1 MAVDRVGSFATT
13 QLMLSQMQRAQVAL
27 DTSSRQVASGKR
39 ADTYAGYG
47 ESTAIMEAARS
58 ASANADAHYQAAQQA
73 TTRLDLQDAQL
84 TQLSDLAAQ
93 LRQMLTTAA
102 ANGDGTA
109 LMDQLEGLFDQATEI
124 LNSRDSSGY
133 IYGGDNNQT
142 PPVTVNSLSDLAA
155 LPSVSDAFANGSV
168 KVSVRVGD
176 NRTVEVG
183 LLASDVGADLM
194 ALFQQIAQFDAGAN
208 GPFQTG
214 VTTPAQ
220 QNFLESTIATASDA
234 GAGVTAQAATNG
246 IRYNSVRLW
255 MDQLKSSSIIHK
267 DFVSSIEDVDIAEA
281 LARLNQNQLQLQAS
295 FQMAAKLNQMSLLDY
310 LP

>member
-1 MAVDRVGSFATT
+1 MSVDRVGSFATT

-58 ASANADAHYQAAQQA
+58 ASAHADAHFQAAQQA
-73 TTRLDLQDAQL
+73 STRLDLQDAQL
-84 TQLSDLAAQ
+84 TQLSTLSAQ
-93 LRQMLTTAA
+93 IRQMLTTAA

-124 LNSRDSSGY
+124 FNSRDSSGY

-142 PPVTVNSLSDLAA
+142 PPVTVSSLSDLAA

-168 KVSVRVGD
+168 KLSVRVGD

-183 LLASDVGADLM
+183 LLASEIGTDLM
-194 ALFQQIAQFDAGAN
+194 SLFQQIAQFDAGVN
-208 GPFQTG
+208 GPFPAG
-214 VTTPAQ
+214 VTTPTQ
-220 QNFLESTIATASDA
+220 QNFLESTIATASSV
-234 GAGVTAQAATNG
+234 GAGVNAQAATNG
-246 IRYNSVRLW
+246 IRYNSVQLW

-295 FQMAAKLNQMSLLDY
+295 FQIGAKLNQMSLLDY

>member
-1 MAVDRVGSFATT
+1 MGVDRVGSFATT

-39 ADTYAGYG
+39 ANTYSGYG

-58 ASANADAHYQAAQQA
+58 ASAHADAHFQAAQQA
-73 TTRLDLQDAQL
+73 STRLDLQDAQL

-93 LRQMLTTAA
+93 IRQMLTTAA

-155 LPSVSDAFANGSV
+155 LPAVSDAFANGSV
-168 KVSVRVGD
+168 KVGVRIGD

-183 LLASDVGADLM
+183 LLASDVGTDLM
-194 ALFQQIAQFDAGAN
+194 ALFQQIAQFDAGVD
-208 GPFQTG
+208 GPFTTG

-220 QNFLESTIATASDA
+220 QSFLESTIADASA
-234 GAGVTAQAATNG
+234 VGAGVTAQAAMNG
-246 IRYNSVRLW
+246 IRYNSVQLW

-267 DFVSSIEDVDIAEA
+267 DFASSIEDVDIAEA

-295 FQMAAKLNQMSLLDY
+295 FQMAAKLNQMSLLDF